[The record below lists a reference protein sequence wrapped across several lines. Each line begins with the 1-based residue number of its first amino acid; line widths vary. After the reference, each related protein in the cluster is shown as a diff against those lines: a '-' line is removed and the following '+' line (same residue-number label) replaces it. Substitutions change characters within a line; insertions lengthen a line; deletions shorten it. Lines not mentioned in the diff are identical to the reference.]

1 MLVRRGHER
10 HDETKALPVG
20 MVLADDDGTSL
31 RAGHGLVDA
40 DGADHVHATQHREHE
55 HPGQEQEDGERDDDR
70 DDRSHVSSTAMS
82 WRELSA
88 SASAGQYEPL
98 PFHPSTAAKTK
109 KGFPP
114 REKPFLVG
122 PEGIEPSTRPPQG
135 RVLPLY
141 YGPLRPFVRLMMLYL
156 SAFVNGVELKGP
168 RGVVQVSALSSRTV
182 PPQCREPDG
191 RDVRPRDSAALCGV
205 HPRTSLRVRRS
216 VAGIR

>member
-1 MLVRRGHER
+1 MRNLFWSGRREFLLAAPNARRRCPGQRRREDFHVGGAPPTRPRRGTWR
-10 HDETKALPVG
+10 RLLPV
-20 MVLADDDGTSL
+20 
-31 RAGHGLVDA
+31 R
-40 DGADHVHATQHREHE
+40 
-55 HPGQEQEDGERDDDR
+55 
-70 DDRSHVSSTAMS
+70 
-82 WRELSA
+82 
-88 SASAGQYEPL
+88 
-98 PFHPSTAAKTK
+98 FHPDRLYAEKR
-109 KGFPP
+109 P
-114 REKPFLVG
+114 RAMRRTSFLVG

-141 YGPLRPFVRLMMLYL
+141 YGPLRPFVGLMMLYL
-156 SAFVNGVELKGP
+156 FAFVNGAETKGP